1 MRGTSRSIEGE
12 EEVFTSVDQGGRYTD
27 LLPSLGVRFMLEDG
41 LILRLAAN
49 QTRTRPAFGQLNPSL
64 FVSPSADTSGRRT
77 ASGGNPDLKPI
88 ESVNYDLT
96 LERYFA
102 DTGAATLALF
112 RREISGFIADQ
123 TMDVDDPVYGVL
135 RVTRP
140 VNLND
145 AVLQGVEASFTTFFD
160 YDFVPQW
167 ARSFGVQANSTYI
180 DGALPYVSKYSYNLT
195 GMYENGPWT
204 ARLAYNLR
212 TKFGNGVVGEH
223 VDDVGRLDF
232 SAGWSP
238 TERITVS
245 FDATNILGQPFR
257 SFYDYGEG
265 VYPRDVRHE
274 ESLYTVG
281 LRFRY

>member
-1 MRGTSRSIEGE
+1 M
-12 EEVFTSVDQGGRYTD
+12 
-27 LLPSLGVRFMLEDG
+27 
-41 LILRLAAN
+41 
-49 QTRTRPAFGQLNPSL
+49 
-64 FVSPSADTSGRRT
+64 
-77 ASGGNPDLKPI
+77 KPI

-145 AVLQGVEASFTTFFD
+145 AVLQGIEASFTTFFD

-167 ARSFGVQANSTYI
+167 ARSFGVQANATYI

-238 TERITVS
+238 TERITIS